1 MEKVKSEQKQIIKEG
16 KLLFEGMVGIE
27 TSKESISI
35 TIDDIFKIQTFE
47 SDNKSTYT
55 MLPFK
60 N

>member
-1 MEKVKSEQKQIIKEG
+1 MNKKQIIKEG